1 MKLVASLSVL
11 SLASSLAFAGTPFA
25 THWITFDPGANPD
38 LNYTDPASA
47 LGRPS
52 RFTGDN
58 ATFNFPGAVTAFN
71 GAYNFDQVLS
81 IGTGGHIILAF
92 DAPVLNDPE
101 HHFGIDILVF
111 GNASFIDADY
121 PNGIVGGI
129 FSEGGTVE
137 LSEDGVT
144 WITATGV
151 TPDGEIPTVGY
162 SDLLDPFATT
172 SGSDPS
178 NFRLPVDPSVDFMGM
193 TNAQALAAYNGSGG
207 GTGLTLALTDSLAS
221 LSCALATA
229 ARTPSRLTPS
239 PVHPLFP
246 RRRALAPCGCGPCRR
261 EEAPRVSCGV
271 RDRFQTRD
279 APR

>member
-11 SLASSLAFAGTPFA
+11 SLASPLAFAGSPFA
-25 THWITFDPGANPD
+25 TQWITFNPGANPD
-38 LNYTDPASA
+38 LNYTDTASA

-58 ATFNFPGAVTAFN
+58 AAFNYPGAVTAFN
-71 GAYNFDQVLS
+71 GAYNYDQVLS

-172 SGSDPS
+172 RGSDPS

-207 GTGLTLALTDSLAS
+207 GTGIDIGAYGLSRVSFVRISNSGPNSIEIDALSRASSVPAPAGAPLLAVA
-221 LSCALATA
+221 ALAV
-229 ARTPSRLTPS
+229 AR
-239 PVHPLFP
+239 
-246 RRRALAPCGCGPCRR
+246 RRRA
-261 EEAPRVSCGV
+261 
-271 RDRFQTRD
+271 
-279 APR
+279 